1 MRNLRVMLLASLFAV
16 GASGATL
23 AADPGVGVP
32 QPAARPDK
40 RWATNPSLRKQMAAL
55 RTLVE
60 ARSKSP
66 LTATDYQV
74 LGAEVKTTVESIIA
88 TCELPSAADA
98 AFHPILTELLAGAA
112 MLAELSEKAHVEGTR
127 RIFAALD
134 DYGRRFRNPWK
145 LHQSD
150 PHRS

>member
-1 MRNLRVMLLASLFAV
+1 MRNLRVMLLASLFVV
-16 GASGATL
+16 GATGAAL

-55 RTLVE
+55 RSLVE

-74 LGAEVKTTVESIIA
+74 LGAEAKTRVESIIA

>member
-1 MRNLRVMLLASLFAV
+1 VVQLSRPIRVSACRNQL
-16 GASGATL
+16 
-23 AADPGVGVP
+23 P
-32 QPAARPDK
+32 
-40 RWATNPSLRKQMAAL
+40 
-55 RTLVE
+55 
-60 ARSKSP
+60 KSP
-66 LTATDYQV
+66 LTATDYQA
-74 LGAEVKTTVESIIA
+74 LGAEVKTRVESIIA

-98 AFHPILTELLAGAA
+98 AFHPVLTELLAGAA
-112 MLAELSEKAHVEGTR
+112 MLAEPNEKADVEGTK

>member
-1 MRNLRVMLLASLFAV
+1 VLNLRVMLLASLLAV
-16 GASGATL
+16 GASGAAL

-32 QPAARPDK
+32 QPAAGHDE
-40 RWATNPSLRKQMAAL
+40 RWPTNPTLRRQMVAL
-55 RTLVE
+55 RTLVQ

-66 LTATDYQV
+66 LTATDYRV
-74 LGAEVKTTVESIIA
+74 LGAEVKTRVEGIIA

-112 MLAELSEKAHVEGTR
+112 MLAEPSEKAHVEGTR

-134 DYGRRFRNPWK
+134 DYGRRFRHPGWK
-145 LHQSD
+145 LL
-150 PHRS
+150 RI